1 MSIMPEISYPFTQKL
16 QYTQEFT
23 ITYNTLL
30 QQSIFLSTKDWIEL
44 RDKTKTIV
52 TVCFIPR
59 EIYSPLCS
67 FCHFSY
73 TFSLAIPASVSA
85 NYFFAKQWHH
95 FPSCKL
101 SKYWMSS
108 RCVQYFC
115 LSCLS
120 IPTELHTPV
129 YYWDKQRMYLTSQ
142 KWPKPEELQLALF
155 SKTYFTSVGVF

>member
-16 QYTQEFT
+16 QYTREFT

-44 RDKTKTIV
+44 RDKPKTIV
-52 TVCFIPR
+52 TVCIIPR

-120 IPTELHTPV
+120 IPTELHPSL
-129 YYWDKQRMYLTSQ
+129 QQCIIINNGCILH
-142 KWPKPEELQLALF
+142 PKSDRGP
-155 SKTYFTSVGVF
+155 KGRRTTVGAF

>member
-52 TVCFIPR
+52 TVCIIPR

-120 IPTELHTPV
+120 IPTELHPSLQQCIIE
-129 YYWDKQRMYLTSQ
+129 KNNGCILH
-142 KWPKPEELQLALF
+142 PKSEPKGRGLRR
-155 SKTYFTSVGVF
+155 TTVGAF